1 MPQQYLNS
9 AKIGAC
15 IEHMRGTMPLPGLCR
30 KLTSRRLFMGFPAV
44 VARHI
49 LLPCLALW
57 GSDKPT
63 LHFFNYD

>member
-1 MPQQYLNS
+1 
-9 AKIGAC
+9 
-15 IEHMRGTMPLPGLCR
+15 MPLPGLCR
-30 KLTSRRLFMGFPAV
+30 KLTSRRLFMGLPAV

-49 LLPCLALW
+49 LHPCLALW